1 MCGIVGYVGEQQALE
16 VVVDGLRRL
25 EYRGYDSAGVAVL
38 DGSAPDGAA
47 LQVERKAGKLA
58 NLEKVLAEHEL
69 RGTLGIG
76 HTRWATHGPPTDAN
90 AHPHLDCAGVV
101 AVVHNGTIENY
112 EELVRGLEQRGHVRR
127 SDTDTEVVA
136 HLLEER
142 YADGPTKGDLPAS
155 LRSICKDLEGSFVL
169 VVSHRDE
176 PDLVVAA
183 RRNLPL
189 VIGLGDGEN
198 FVGSDVTAFI
208 AHTREARAVEQD
220 QVVEVRRTGV
230 VVTDLDGAVVEGE
243 SYHVD
248 WDTDAAEKGGYDFF
262 MLKEIDEQP
271 EAIRAT
277 LGGRLTEQG
286 LLQLDELAMSDED
299 VRGIEQVVIIACGSS
314 YHSGMV
320 GKYAIE
326 RWCRLPVH
334 VELASEFRYRDPVV
348 GRSTLVIAISQSGET
363 ADTLEALR
371 HARSQRAWVL
381 AVTNTVGSTVSRESD
396 AAFYTRSGPEVAVA
410 STKAVITQLAAMYVV
425 GLYLAQVRGTRDA
438 DEVRAHMRDLQ
449 EIPDLVAEVLTRMDG
464 VRALA
469 QELKDEQRVLFLGR
483 HVGYPMA
490 LEGALKLKELAYV
503 SAEGFPAGEIK
514 HGPIALVEQGTPV
527 IVIAPRHALQAK
539 LINNVQ
545 EVRARGARTIVLAT
559 DGDESVT
566 PYAEHVIRL
575 PDTKSLLT
583 PLLTL
588 VPLQVLSA
596 EVARARGLDVD
607 QPRNLAKSVTVE

>member
-25 EYRGYDSAGVAVL
+25 EYRGYDSAGVSIL
-38 DGSAPDGAA
+38 DGSG
-47 LQVERKAGKLA
+47 LHVERKAGKLA
-58 NLEKVLAEHEL
+58 NLEKVLTDQDL

-112 EELVRGLEQRGHVRR
+112 EALVRGLEERGHQRR

-155 LRSICKDLEGSFVL
+155 LRSVCKDLEGSFVL
-169 VVSHRDE
+169 VVSHADE

-189 VIGLGDGEN
+189 VIGLGEGEN

-220 QVVEVRRTGV
+220 QVVEVRRSGV
-230 VVTDLDGAVVEGE
+230 VVTDLDGAVVEGT

-248 WDTDAAEKGGYDFF
+248 WDTDAAEKGGYEFF
-262 MLKEIDEQP
+262 MQKEIEEQP
-271 EAIRAT
+271 GAVRET
-277 LGGRLTEQG
+277 LGGRLSPEG
-286 LLQLDELAMSDED
+286 LLHLDELAMSDED
-299 VRGIEQVVIIACGSS
+299 VRGIEQVFIVACGSA
-314 YHSGMV
+314 YHSGLV

-326 RWCRLPVH
+326 RWCRLPVQ
-334 VELASEFRYRDPVV
+334 VEMASEFRYRDPVL
-348 GRSTLVIAISQSGET
+348 GRNTLVIAVSQSGET
-363 ADTLEALR
+363 ADTLEAVR
-371 HARSQRAWVL
+371 HARAQRAWVL
-381 AVTNTVGSTVSRESD
+381 AVTNTVGSTISRESD
-396 AAFYTRSGPEVAVA
+396 AALYTRGGPEVAVA
-410 STKAVITQLAAMYVV
+410 STKAVMTQITAMYLV
-425 GLYLAQVRGTRDA
+425 GLYLAQLRGTRDP
-438 DEVRAHMRDLQ
+438 DEVRAHLADLQ
-449 EIPDLVAEVLTRMDG
+449 AVPDLVEELLSRMEP
-464 VRALA
+464 VRQLA
-469 QELKDEQRVLFLGR
+469 RDLKDEQRVLFLGR

-514 HGPIALVEQGTPV
+514 HGPIALVEEGTPV
-527 IVIAPRHALQAK
+527 IVIAPRHALQPK

-545 EVRARGARTIVLAT
+545 EVRARGARTVVLAT
-559 DGDESVT
+559 DGDDSVT
-566 PYAEHVIRL
+566 PYAAHVIRL

-588 VPLQVLSA
+588 VPLQVFSA